1 MLPKV
6 FDVFTQVDR
15 SIARSHGG
23 LGIGLTLVRRLVAM
37 HGGTCEAH
45 SDGPDKGSE
54 FVVRLPLAL
63 APTQQQSVAMMANEK
78 SNQLSSHRILVVDDN
93 LDSAQSL
100 AMVLR
105 VTGNEV
111 RVAHDGQT
119 ALQVGKEFRPELV
132 LLDIGLP
139 GMDGY
144 EVARRMREMPE
155 TKDSLLVAQTGWG
168 QEEDR
173 RRSKDA
179 GFHHH
184 LVKPLEPGAVQAL
197 LETLSGNT

>member
-1 MLPKV
+1 
-6 FDVFTQVDR
+6 
-15 SIARSHGG
+15 
-23 LGIGLTLVRRLVAM
+23 M